1 MYFVS
6 IIIDESEKFSTAST
20 SNQSSLSSSSLSS
33 SKSSLTSLVQLNTQN
48 LDTSFDETDF
58 LLKNKSTN
66 EILSPNALVETTT
79 TSAST
84 IAKIQ
89 NTNKMKNETQ
99 SFKSVLINSAENL
112 INFLISFLL
121 INKLQLFFHY
131 LFFNSSIN
139 NFDDDD
145 NDADYYYE
153 FNNSKKSSNFLNNF
167 LVILTI
173 IIIAFTLYIY
183 VFLIFVHVCKIETQ
197 LSEIQKLFNT

>member
-1 MYFVS
+1 MFFVS
-6 IIIDESEKFSTAST
+6 IVDESEKFSTAST

-33 SKSSLTSLVQLNTQN
+33 SKSSLTSLVQLNTHN

-79 TSAST
+79 IT
-84 IAKIQ
+84 KIQ
-89 NTNKMKNETQ
+89 NTNKKNETQ

-153 FNNSKKSSNFLNNF
+153 FNNNNSKKSSNFLNNF